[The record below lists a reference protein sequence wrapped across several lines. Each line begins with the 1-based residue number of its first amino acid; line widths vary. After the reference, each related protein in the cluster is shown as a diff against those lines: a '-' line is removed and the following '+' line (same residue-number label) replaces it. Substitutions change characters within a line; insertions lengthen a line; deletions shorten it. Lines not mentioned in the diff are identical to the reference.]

1 VSPFCN
7 TPPANPAAYVSTRDG
22 SSLQD
27 VRTWGATTHTLAW
40 RACPDSVCINS
51 WLSSSLSGTSAAHRP
66 QMLGGGLRA
75 RGVAVASS
83 CCPPPHTPKPV
94 SRRHPTVA
102 AISPSLCLSQ
112 HVWWLQ
118 CRYLCMRQLVIVP
131 FVARYPLPAPQRAL
145 AALVLSWWIWNGCG
159 VGRIVCE
166 VHHIHY
172 LPLRAA
178 ASTPP
183 LPSVRNPRRN
193 PTHVCVLSRGSIA
206 AR

>member
-1 VSPFCN
+1 
-7 TPPANPAAYVSTRDG
+7 
-22 SSLQD
+22 
-27 VRTWGATTHTLAW
+27 
-40 RACPDSVCINS
+40 
-51 WLSSSLSGTSAAHRP
+51 
-66 QMLGGGLRA
+66 
-75 RGVAVASS
+75 
-83 CCPPPHTPKPV
+83 
-94 SRRHPTVA
+94 
-102 AISPSLCLSQ
+102 
-112 HVWWLQ
+112 
-118 CRYLCMRQLVIVP
+118 MRQLVIVP